1 MISLLSYLHTCYIRS
16 YRYVPPTFVFIVVI
30 ALVYSVV
37 PNPVMSSYAFSLT
50 FLFIISSVIGYTFID
65 IETSNQ
71 ESVTL
76 LHSSSITKLYVAKL
90 LYCWLFTIP
99 LALFALVYPVLT
111 QSFDRNPTFEELG
124 ISFVFHTISSLLGV
138 VVACWFSSK
147 FIYSRLVSFLTLSL
161 IIVITLAREGVE
173 TLLPDGIKK
182 VMLLLPPLDTNINVL
197 MNYESATLF
206 MKLSAIGGTLIY
218 ILILAVLYL
227 FVLNKRKFL

>member
-16 YRYVPPTFVFIVVI
+16 YRFVPPTFVFIVVI
-30 ALVYSVV
+30 ALIYSVV

-99 LALFALVYPVLT
+99 LALFALVYPVLI
-111 QSFDRNPTFEELG
+111 QSFDRNPIFEELA
-124 ISFVFHTISSLLGV
+124 ISMFFHTISSLLGV

-206 MKLSAIGGTLIY
+206 MKLSAMGGTLIY

>member
-76 LHSSSITKLYVAKL
+76 LHSRSITKLYVAKL